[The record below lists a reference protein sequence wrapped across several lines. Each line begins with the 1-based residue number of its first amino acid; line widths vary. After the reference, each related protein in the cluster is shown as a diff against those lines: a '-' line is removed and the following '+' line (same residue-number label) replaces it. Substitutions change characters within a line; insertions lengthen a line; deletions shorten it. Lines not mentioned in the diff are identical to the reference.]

1 MRQIMLQ
8 VNTGKQET
16 SAQLRGVQGDFKAV
30 RNEHAAQKDRNPK
43 R

>member
-16 SAQLRGVQGDFKAV
+16 SAQLKRVQGDYKAF
-30 RNEHAAQKDRNPK
+30 RNEHAAQKDRNPE